1 MSPIQ
6 QMLLGVGAVATKTY
20 VDQIFSTFLYDGNT
34 TAKTITNQIDNSE
47 GGMVWLKARN
57 ASGNHGIFDTV
68 RGATKYIR
76 SNNNNAENNDSN
88 TLSSFNSNGFS
99 IGTDTSIND
108 NNTTY
113 CSWNFRKAPGFF
125 TIKQY
130 TGSGSTQ
137 SISHDLG
144 SVPGMIIVKRTDYVA
159 SWAVYHRQANGGV
172 DPEDYT
178 AELNTSANFYN
189 DTMWGDTKPT
199 STHFT
204 VGDAKGETNASG
216 GTYIAYIFAGGES
229 TAATARS
236 VDFDGSDDK
245 LTISDDSDLDAGSG
259 DYTVE
264 CFFKQTAAYTN
275 YLSIL
280 AKSDG
285 SLGYWLQTDSSGRL
299 LGGEHGSTF
308 ITSTTTFARGVWN
321 HAALVRQSGT
331 MYLYLNGNLE
341 GSVAGSSYSDNSS
354 VFGIGVLEGHGRW
367 FGGEIS
373 NVRFVKGTAVYTSSF
388 KPSYEPLTN
397 ITNTKLLCCNNSSTT
412 GSTVTP
418 GTITAGSS
426 PTASSDS
433 PFDDPAGFVFGDAGD
448 QNVIE
453 CGSYTTDSNEDATVH
468 LGWEPQWVFAKRTD
482 STGDWRLYDSMRGLP
497 NAQDIAANNS
507 GSKYLEANDNAAES
521 NSSKVGPTSTGFYAD
536 QDGANRTYI
545 YCAIRRPD
553 GYVGKPPEL
562 GTGVFAMDTGN
573 GNQSIPNFDSGFP
586 VDFSTQREFASSSN
600 WYTGARLTGN
610 KYVFTDTSDSEGGP
624 ADDMVWDSN
633 LGIWANG
640 GGTTAWQSWMW
651 KRHAGFDVV
660 AYKGDGV
667 SPRNIPHSMN
677 KAPEMMWVKSRSAS
691 ENWYVY
697 HKGHNG
703 GSGPE
708 HWFTSINTSGAE
720 QDHGPAWADTVP
732 TSTYFTVGGDTAV
745 NKSGDNYIAMLFAS
759 VNGISKVGYYD
770 GSNSSQTISTG
781 FAPRF
786 VIIKRVDT
794 AENWF
799 VLDTL
804 RGWASGND
812 QRLRLNRDSA
822 QNNGT
827 DYGAPTSTGFSLTG
841 NVGGTNTSGGK
852 YIYYCHA

>member
-1 MSPIQ
+1 
-6 QMLLGVGAVATKTY
+6 ATKTY

-373 NVRFVKGTAVYTSSF
+373 NVRFVKGTAVYTSS
-388 KPSYEPLTN
+388 
-397 ITNTKLLCCNNSSTT
+397 
-412 GSTVTP
+412 
-418 GTITAGSS
+418 
-426 PTASSDS
+426 
-433 PFDDPAGFVFGDAGD
+433 
-448 QNVIE
+448 
-453 CGSYTTDSNEDATVH
+453 
-468 LGWEPQWVFAKRTD
+468 
-482 STGDWRLYDSMRGLP
+482 
-497 NAQDIAANNS
+497 
-507 GSKYLEANDNAAES
+507 
-521 NSSKVGPTSTGFYAD
+521 
-536 QDGANRTYI
+536 
-545 YCAIRRPD
+545 
-553 GYVGKPPEL
+553 
-562 GTGVFAMDTGN
+562 
-573 GNQSIPNFDSGFP
+573 
-586 VDFSTQREFASSSN
+586 
-600 WYTGARLTGN
+600 
-610 KYVFTDTSDSEGGP
+610 
-624 ADDMVWDSN
+624 
-633 LGIWANG
+633 
-640 GGTTAWQSWMW
+640 
-651 KRHAGFDVV
+651 
-660 AYKGDGV
+660 
-667 SPRNIPHSMN
+667 
-677 KAPEMMWVKSRSAS
+677 
-691 ENWYVY
+691 
-697 HKGHNG
+697 
-703 GSGPE
+703 
-708 HWFTSINTSGAE
+708 
-720 QDHGPAWADTVP
+720 
-732 TSTYFTVGGDTAV
+732 
-745 NKSGDNYIAMLFAS
+745 
-759 VNGISKVGYYD
+759 
-770 GSNSSQTISTG
+770 
-781 FAPRF
+781 
-786 VIIKRVDT
+786 
-794 AENWF
+794 
-799 VLDTL
+799 
-804 RGWASGND
+804 
-812 QRLRLNRDSA
+812 
-822 QNNGT
+822 
-827 DYGAPTSTGFSLTG
+827 
-841 NVGGTNTSGGK
+841 
-852 YIYYCHA
+852 